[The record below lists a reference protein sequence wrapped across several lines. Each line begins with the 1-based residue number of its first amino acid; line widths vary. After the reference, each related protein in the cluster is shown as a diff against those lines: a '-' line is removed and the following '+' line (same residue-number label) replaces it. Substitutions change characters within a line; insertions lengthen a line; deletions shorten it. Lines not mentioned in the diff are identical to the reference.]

1 MSFLLRYAV
10 EHYRL
15 SGERVST
22 IKFEVPESFL
32 ARAKGLIGRR
42 EAPPATGMLFKNCR
56 SVHCFGMSMA
66 IDVVF
71 LSRELRVLEITRDV
85 RPGQTAACK
94 RAAHVL
100 ELAAGEAKRQG
111 LQIDDTLMR
120 VSPATDTRAG

>member
-1 MSFLLRYAV
+1 
-10 EHYRL
+10 
-15 SGERVST
+15 
-22 IKFEVPESFL
+22 
-32 ARAKGLIGRR
+32 
-42 EAPPATGMLFKNCR
+42 
-56 SVHCFGMSMA
+56 MSMA

-71 LSRELRVLEITRDV
+71 LSRELRVLEIACDV

-120 VSPATDTRAG
+120 VSPATDLPAG